1 MLHQE
6 LVQRHPREAGA
17 AALLSL
23 AGSPVINQMLRV
35 ARQMVVKLDRLLRVE
50 LRQRQVDRN
59 PHPQTH
65 RVLHRA
71 TRCLRLKL

>member
-17 AALLSL
+17 AALLSPV
-23 AGSPVINQMLRV
+23 GSPVINQMLKV
-35 ARQMVVKLDRLLRVE
+35 ARQVGGKPDRLLSLE
-50 LRQRQVDRN
+50 WRQRQVDRN

-65 RVLHRA
+65 RARRRA
-71 TRCLRLKL
+71 TQCPRRNL

>member
-23 AGSPVINQMLRV
+23 AGSPVINQMLKV
-35 ARQMVVKLDRLLRVE
+35 ARQAVVKVDRPLRVE
-50 LRQRQVDRN
+50 SRLRQAGRN
-59 PHPQTH
+59 RRLQTH
-65 RVLHRA
+65 RAPRRA
-71 TRCLRLKL
+71 TQPRRNL